1 LRFLVTL
8 YYWLVFL
15 SSILVGLVLASVLFV
30 VSTPIDKNRQAM
42 HWLIAHWGF
51 QYIRVWPGWRV
62 KVIGREK
69 IPKGRVV
76 FVANHQSMADV
87 ISVLGLY
94 APYKFVSK
102 AELFR
107 VPVLGWLMS
116 MARYVPVERGKP
128 HSMARMIEECRGWL
142 RSGVSV
148 LIFPEGT
155 YSGGK
160 RMLPFK
166 RGAFTLACEE
176 QVPVVP
182 VVLKGTPELIH
193 EDGPWMSPRAHV
205 SVEVLDTIAP
215 LPKGQEDEL
224 SKKVRAV
231 LAERLG
237 QENQV
242 EPAGPTTEA

>member
-1 LRFLVTL
+1 MV
-8 YYWLVFL
+8 V
-15 SSILVGLVLASVLFV
+15 ASVTYVF
-30 VSTPIDKNRQAM
+30 STPFDKHRHAM

-62 KVIGREK
+62 KVLNREK
-69 IPKGRVV
+69 IPKAPVV

-87 ISVLGLY
+87 ISVLGIY

-107 VPVLGWLMS
+107 IPILGWLMS
-116 MARYVPVERGKP
+116 MAKYVPVERGKP
-128 HSMARMIEECRGWL
+128 HSMNRMIEECRGWL
-142 RSGVSV
+142 RAGVSV

-160 RMLPFK
+160 KMLPFK
-166 RGAFTLACEE
+166 RGAFTLACDE

-193 EDGPWMSPRAHV
+193 EDGPWMSPRANI

-215 LPKGQEDEL
+215 FPKGREDEL

-231 LAERLG
+231 LAEKLG
-237 QENQV
+237 QNPV
-242 EPAGPTTEA
+242 EPPATTTEA